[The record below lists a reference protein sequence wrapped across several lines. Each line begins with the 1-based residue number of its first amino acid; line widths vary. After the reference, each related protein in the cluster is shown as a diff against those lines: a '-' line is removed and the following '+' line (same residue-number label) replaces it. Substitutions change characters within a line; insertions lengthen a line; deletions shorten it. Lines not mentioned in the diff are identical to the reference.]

1 MHKSHKTLCRALCH
15 CAYAAVLTLVSRLRF
30 PQGCGHRERPRG
42 RSPRPPGSRRGKLC
56 AGSPCLSNCCHRRVY
71 SVLRLQRNWRQR
83 RLKNMLGFPL
93 FPDEAIDFH
102 SSVSLSQTY
111 PEPCQSF
118 KLKAGLRRST
128 FQRQAVMQPGCW
140 KGASLLPDDR
150 RNLFGPGRAVLRATY
165 VSKHVP
171 RCPQLLGAEG
181 WIPTTLYHGQ
191 NSKVKHQEETAVVR

>member
-1 MHKSHKTLCRALCH
+1 
-15 CAYAAVLTLVSRLRF
+15 
-30 PQGCGHRERPRG
+30 
-42 RSPRPPGSRRGKLC
+42 
-56 AGSPCLSNCCHRRVY
+56 
-71 SVLRLQRNWRQR
+71 
-83 RLKNMLGFPL
+83 MLGFPL

-128 FQRQAVMQPGCW
+128 FQHQAVMQPGCW

-171 RCPQLLGAEG
+171 RCPQLLAAEG